1 MAERMTDNSRWRR
14 ADDELPPTW
23 LDKLAA
29 AYPEMERDAQQWW
42 NTTSPVTMV
51 GSRHHTVPRLYLERF
66 AKDGQL
72 WVRDRV
78 AGDGRMSPTSKTG
91 VIKDFY
97 TFINLDGEKDGR
109 LERILGVIEDGAKE
123 VIDRLLSPFHS
134 PRPLTGQ
141 ESMHLAF
148 FLAFQLQRTP
158 QHRRM
163 VELLGDFLAK
173 TQHSHVPGIDQV
185 RVVPEPNLHLEQ
197 MTKMVPR
204 LSELFFDRPAL
215 LVTLDQPLLITCDEP
230 VVLVTDGSSHI
241 KHTAACFKT
250 GKQRKKAARRPSR
263 NRMRNADVMHVY
275 PTRPPAGAAVEVA
288 LPLSPRTLLVLGPRG
303 TIGPLTCEL
312 AGAEAS
318 AYADHVNARLIDQAY
333 GWVAAHPDHPTFR
346 SVEFPPPGPI
356 VQACDGGT
364 KFSRDLDKAP
374 NPRRPEL
381 LGRGWQ

>member
-1 MAERMTDNSRWRR
+1 
-14 ADDELPPTW
+14 
-23 LDKLAA
+23 
-29 AYPEMERDAQQWW
+29 
-42 NTTSPVTMV
+42 MV
-51 GSRHHTVPRLYLERF
+51 GSRHHTVPRFYLERF

-72 WVRDRV
+72 CVRDRV
-78 AGDGRMSPTSKTG
+78 TGDARMSPTTKTG

-109 LERILGVIEDGAKE
+109 LERILGVIEDGAKDLF
-123 VIDRLLSPFHS
+123 DRLLSPFNH
-134 PRPLTGQ
+134 PRPLATQ
-141 ESMHLAF
+141 ESMHLGF

-163 VELLGDFLAK
+163 LELLGDFLAK
-173 TQHSHVPGIDQV
+173 TQHAHVPGIDQV

-230 VVLVTDGSSHI
+230 IVLVTDGSSHI
-241 KHTAACFKT
+241 KHTAACSKT
-250 GKQRKKAARRPSR
+250 GKQRKKAARKPSR
-263 NRMRNADVMHVY
+263 NRLRNADVMHVY

-288 LPLSPRTLLVLGPRG
+288 LPLSPRTLLVLGPPG
-303 TIGPLTCEL
+303 TVGPLVCGL
-312 AGAEAS
+312 AGEEAH
-318 AYADHVNARLIDQAY
+318 AYADNVNARLIDQAY

-346 SVEFPPPGPI
+346 SLEFPPPGPL

-364 KFSRDLDKAP
+364 KFSRDLDEAP

>member
-1 MAERMTDNSRWRR
+1 MTSNSRWWQT
-14 ADDELPPTW
+14 DDELPPTW
-23 LDKLAA
+23 LDHLAA
-29 AYPEMERDAQQWW
+29 AYPEIEHDAQEWW
-42 NTTSPVTMV
+42 RLTSPETMV
-51 GSRHHTVPRLYLERF
+51 GSRHHTVPRFYLERF
-66 AKDGQL
+66 AKNGQL

-78 AGDGRMSPTSKTG
+78 TGDGRMSPTTKTG

-97 TFINLDGEKDGR
+97 TFINIDGEKDGR
-109 LERILGVIEDGAKE
+109 LERILGVIEDGAKDLF
-123 VIDRLLSPFHS
+123 DRMLSPFHS
-134 PRPLTGQ
+134 PRPLAPQ
-141 ESMHLAF
+141 ESMHLGF

-163 VELLGDFLAK
+163 VELLGDFMAK
-173 TQHSHVPGIDQV
+173 TQHPHLHGIDQV

-215 LVTLDQPLLITCDEP
+215 LVTLDQPLFITCDEP

-241 KHTAACFKT
+241 KHAASCFKT
-250 GKQRKKAARRPSR
+250 QKQRRKAARRPSR
-263 NRMRNADVMHVY
+263 NRLRNADIVHVY
-275 PTRPPAGAAVEVA
+275 PTRPTAGTAVEVA

-303 TIGPLTCEL
+303 MAGPLTVSL
-312 AGAEAS
+312 NGAEAMT
-318 AYADHVNARLIDQAY
+318 YANDVNARLIDQAY

-346 SVEFPPPGPI
+346 SLEFPPPGPL

-364 KFSRDLDKAP
+364 KFSQDLDKAP

-381 LGRGWQ
+381 LGRSWQ